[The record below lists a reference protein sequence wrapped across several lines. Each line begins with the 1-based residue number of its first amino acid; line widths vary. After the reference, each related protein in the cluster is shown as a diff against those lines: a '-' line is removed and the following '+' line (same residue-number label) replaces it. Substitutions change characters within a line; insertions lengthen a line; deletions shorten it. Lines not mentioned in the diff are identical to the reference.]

1 MSSIF
6 FGTPAGIREEQCFSS
21 RVAVKE
27 AELHRFAVHGV
38 DDNGNEGAS
47 AILIS
52 GAYKDDEDWGD
63 YIIHT
68 GHGGNAPR
76 TKKQVED
83 QSWDSPG
90 NKSLVLSEQ
99 KQLPVRVI
107 RSSKNKSAFSPT
119 SGYKYGGLYRVVDHW
134 EEQSKNG
141 FLICRFKLV
150 KEKILADDYEASI
163 GKGGMVLLESQDGTS
178 KWFSI
183 DVDAPNAQKISK
195 TSKMAKLLAGKK
207 IEDTIDFGSGFKIL
221 EIRKYLSK

>member
-1 MSSIF
+1 MSSNF
-6 FGTPAGIREEQCFSS
+6 FGTPIGIREGQCFSS

-38 DDNGNEGAS
+38 DENGNEGAS
-47 AILIS
+47 AVLIS
-52 GAYKDDEDWGD
+52 GAHKEDEDWGD

-90 NKSLVLSEQ
+90 NKSLVLSEE

-107 RSSKNKSAFSPT
+107 RSFKHKSELSPA
-119 SGYKYGGLYRVVDHW
+119 SGYNYGGLYRVVDHW
-134 EEQSKNG
+134 EEQSKSG
-141 FLICRFKLV
+141 FVICRYKFV
-150 KEKILADDYEASI
+150 KEEILEKDYEATI
-163 GKGGMVLLESQDGTS
+163 GNGSMVLLKSQDGTS

-183 DVDAPNAQKISK
+183 GVNAPNAQNISK
-195 TSKMAKLLAGKK
+195 TSKMAKLLFDKK
-207 IEDTIDFGSGFKIL
+207 VGESIEFGTGFEVL
-221 EIRKYLSK
+221 EIRKYMNK

>member
-1 MSSIF
+1 MSSNF
-6 FGTPAGIREEQCFSS
+6 FGTPVGIREGQCFST
-21 RVAVKE
+21 RAAVKE

-63 YIIHT
+63 YIVYT
-68 GHGGNAPR
+68 GYGGTAPK
-76 TKKQVED
+76 TKKQVEH
-83 QSWDSPG
+83 QSWDFPG
-90 NKSLVLSEQ
+90 NKALIVSQQ

-107 RSSKNKSAFSPT
+107 RSFKHKSVFSPT

-134 EEQSKNG
+134 EEQGKSG
-141 FLICRFKLV
+141 FSICRFKLV
-150 KEKILADDYEASI
+150 KEEMLEKDHEASI
-163 GKGGMVLLESQDGTS
+163 GNGVMVLLKSQDGTS

-183 DVDAPNAQKISK
+183 GVDAPNAQNISK
-195 TSKMAKLLAGKK
+195 TSKMAKLLFDKK
-207 IEDTIDFGSGFKIL
+207 IGETIDFGSGFEVL